1 MTIEPAKNPLRI
13 PTRMCVKGLIIV
25 IRNLAE
31 NRRVH
36 DLRCYARFAM
46 SRDYIARDP
55 RTGRPI
61 NVGGG
66 RKKSKR
72 STVKE
77 GPWMAIPQ
85 QAVIPLATGEIDTY
99 RVAWKEKDFQ
109 MGRIDGIKALSVL
122 SGVLAHKGHS
132 ILLDS
137 LMHDDVEVRI
147 AGLSALPSVAETCP
161 DELFDH
167 LSVLL
172 DDKDSSV
179 RIAASEC
186 LKRVAP
192 IFPSATESTL
202 SFELRHETRAR
213 RDAAFGGLGDLC
225 QTWPEVACDHIDEL
239 LQEENL
245 ELRRKAA
252 GLLRKVLAKGGAA
265 SWDLIGWALD
275 DVDVETRRQASKCLV
290 PLAHREQRI
299 ATILAERAI
308 LDSDS
313 KVMLSA
319 IKCIEVL
326 DTDNG
331 RARDLVLAGCAHKN
345 VSVRLACVKILP
357 RLMGDDI
364 LRNHCNALLRE
375 ETDERIISELKQMS
389 FDAQIEGTE
398 AQKNAFLA
406 PSPKVP
412 QIDREIAESQ
422 GKTVGL
428 DDLETLNKPD
438 EKPRHG

>member
-1 MTIEPAKNPLRI
+1 
-13 PTRMCVKGLIIV
+13 
-25 IRNLAE
+25 
-31 NRRVH
+31 
-36 DLRCYARFAM
+36 M

-61 NVGGG
+61 NVGQG
-66 RKKSKR
+66 RRKSKR
-72 STVKE
+72 SDLKE

-85 QAVIPLATGEIDTY
+85 QAVIPLATGEIETY
-99 RVAWKEKDFQ
+99 RVGWKEKDYH
-109 MGRIDGIKALSVL
+109 MTRLDGIKALSIL
-122 SGVLAHKGHS
+122 SGALAHDGHS
-132 ILLDS
+132 ILIES
-137 LMHDDVEVRI
+137 LMHDDPEVRI
-147 AGLSALPSVAETCP
+147 AGLYALPSVAETCP

-172 DDKDSSV
+172 DDKDKSV
-179 RIAASEC
+179 RLAASSC
-186 LKRVAP
+186 LKSVAP
-192 IFPSATESTL
+192 IFPSATEGTL
-202 SFELRHETRAR
+202 AFELRHQIKSR
-213 RDAAFGGLGDLC
+213 RDAAFSGLGDLC

-239 LQEENL
+239 LQEDSL
-245 ELRRKAA
+245 ALRRSAA
-252 GLLRKVLAKGGAA
+252 GLLRRVLSKGGAA
-265 SWDLIGWALD
+265 AWDLIGWALED
-275 DVDVETRRQASKCLV
+275 EDVETRRQASKCLV

-326 DTDNG
+326 DTDHG
-331 RARDLVLAGCAHKN
+331 RARDLVLAGCSHKN
-345 VSVRLACVKILP
+345 ASVRLACVKILP

-375 ETDERIISELKQMS
+375 ETDPTIRNELKQMT

-398 AQKNAFLA
+398 DQKNAFLA
-406 PSPKVP
+406 PAPKVP
-412 QIDREIAESQ
+412 EIDREIAESQ

-428 DDLETLNKPD
+428 EELPPSDASTDKT
-438 EKPRHG
+438 RHG

>member
-1 MTIEPAKNPLRI
+1 
-13 PTRMCVKGLIIV
+13 
-25 IRNLAE
+25 
-31 NRRVH
+31 
-36 DLRCYARFAM
+36 M
-46 SRDYIARDP
+46 SREYIARDP

-61 NVGGG
+61 NTGGG
-66 RKKSKR
+66 RRKARR
-72 STVKE
+72 SDLKE

-85 QAVIPLATGEIDTY
+85 QAVIPLATGEIETY
-99 RVAWKEKDFQ
+99 RVGWKEKDYH
-109 MGRIDGIKALSVL
+109 MGRLDGIKALSNL
-122 SGVLAHKGHS
+122 SGVLAHNGHS
-132 ILLDS
+132 ILIDS
-137 LMHDDVEVRI
+137 LMDDDPNVRI
-147 AGLSALPSVAETCP
+147 AGLFALPSVAETCP

-172 DDKDSSV
+172 DDKDASV
-179 RIAASEC
+179 RRAASNC
-186 LKRVAP
+186 LKQVAP
-192 IFPSATESTL
+192 VFPSATEGTL
-202 SFELRHETRAR
+202 AFELRHQNRAR
-213 RDAAFGGLGDLC
+213 RDAAFGGLGNLC

-239 LQEENL
+239 LQEDSL
-245 ELRRKAA
+245 ELRRNAA

-265 SWDLIGWALD
+265 AWDLIGWALD

-326 DTDNG
+326 DTDHG
-331 RARDLVLAGCAHKN
+331 RARDLVLAGCSHKN
-345 VSVRLACVKILP
+345 VSVRMACVKILP

-375 ETDERIISELKQMS
+375 ETDERIRSELKEMA

-406 PSPKVP
+406 PAPKVP
-412 QIDREIAESQ
+412 EIDREIAESQ
-422 GKTVGL
+422 VKIVGL
-428 DDLETLNKPD
+428 EELPPPD
-438 EKPRHG
+438 VDAKKTRHG

>member
-1 MTIEPAKNPLRI
+1 VI
-13 PTRMCVKGLIIV
+13 KGLKIV
-25 IRNLAE
+25 YRSYIKK
-31 NRRVH
+31 RRVH
-36 DLRCYARFAM
+36 VLRGYARFDM
-46 SRDYIARDP
+46 SREYIARDP

-66 RKKSKR
+66 QRRSKL
-72 STVKE
+72 SDVEE

-85 QAVIPLATGEIDTY
+85 QAVIPLATGEIEAY
-99 RVAWKEKDFQ
+99 RVGWKEKDYQ
-109 MGRIDGIKALSVL
+109 MTRLDGIKALSIL
-122 SGVLAHKGHS
+122 SGVLAHQGHS

-137 LMHDDVEVRI
+137 LVHDEVEVRI

-172 DDKDSSV
+172 DDKDASV
-179 RIAASEC
+179 RLAASAC
-186 LKRVAP
+186 LKRVVP

-202 SFELRHETRAR
+202 SFELRHEKPTR
-213 RDAAFGGLGDLC
+213 RDAAFLGLGGLC
-225 QTWPEVACDHIDEL
+225 KTWPDVACEHIDEL
-239 LQEENL
+239 LQEDSI

-252 GLLRKVLAKGGAA
+252 GLLRKVLSKGGAA
-265 SWDLIGWALD
+265 AWDLIGWALD

-319 IKCIEVL
+319 IRCIEVL

-331 RARDLVLAGCAHKN
+331 RAKDLVLAGCSHKN
-345 VSVRLACVKILP
+345 ANVRLACVKILP
-357 RLMGDDI
+357 RLLGDEI
-364 LRNHCNALLRE
+364 LRNHCNALMRD
-375 ETDERIISELKQMS
+375 ETDEKIIAELKQMS
-389 FDAQIEGTE
+389 FDTQVEGTE
-398 AQKNAFLA
+398 AQKNAYLA
-406 PSPKVP
+406 PAPKVP

-422 GKTVGL
+422 GKIVGL
-428 DDLETLNKPD
+428 EALAPPSTEDD
-438 EKPRHG
+438 KPRHG

>member
-1 MTIEPAKNPLRI
+1 M
-13 PTRMCVKGLIIV
+13 
-25 IRNLAE
+25 
-31 NRRVH
+31 
-36 DLRCYARFAM
+36 
-46 SRDYIARDP
+46 
-55 RTGRPI
+55 
-61 NVGGG
+61 
-66 RKKSKR
+66 
-72 STVKE
+72 
-77 GPWMAIPQ
+77 
-85 QAVIPLATGEIDTY
+85 
-99 RVAWKEKDFQ
+99 
-109 MGRIDGIKALSVL
+109 
-122 SGVLAHKGHS
+122 
-132 ILLDS
+132 
-137 LMHDDVEVRI
+137 
-147 AGLSALPSVAETCP
+147 
-161 DELFDH
+161 
-167 LSVLL
+167 
-172 DDKDSSV
+172 
-179 RIAASEC
+179 
-186 LKRVAP
+186 
-192 IFPSATESTL
+192 
-202 SFELRHETRAR
+202 
-213 RDAAFGGLGDLC
+213 
-225 QTWPEVACDHIDEL
+225 
-239 LQEENL
+239 
-245 ELRRKAA
+245 
-252 GLLRKVLAKGGAA
+252 RKVLAKGGAA

-345 VSVRLACVKILP
+345 ASVRLACVKILP
-357 RLMGDDI
+357 RLMGDEI
-364 LRNHCNALLRE
+364 LRNHCDALLRD

-428 DDLETLNKPD
+428 EDLETLNKPD

>member
-1 MTIEPAKNPLRI
+1 M
-13 PTRMCVKGLIIV
+13 
-25 IRNLAE
+25 AE
-31 NRRVH
+31 KRRVL

-72 STVKE
+72 STGKE

-137 LMHDDVEVRI
+137 LMNDDVEVRI

-239 LQEENL
+239 LQEKRNYLIEKFDKLLSKLNDLAGKHGIGRVDIVENRYVGIKSRGCY
-245 ELRRKAA
+245 ETP
-252 GLLRKVLAKGGAA
+252 GGT
-265 SWDLIGWALD
+265 IYH
-275 DVDVETRRQASKCLV
+275 K
-290 PLAHREQRI
+290 AHRAIESITMDRELLHLKEDLCNKYTRLIYNGYWFSPERESLQLLIDNSQKRVSGVVKVKLFKGNIVTLGRKSPYSIYNEDLSTFEKDSGEYNQRD
-299 ATILAERAI
+299 AEGFI
-308 LDSDS
+308 
-313 KVMLSA
+313 KVNSL
-319 IKCIEVL
+319 
-326 DTDNG
+326 
-331 RARDLVLAGCAHKN
+331 R
-345 VSVRLACVKILP
+345 
-357 RLMGDDI
+357 
-364 LRNHCNALLRE
+364 LRN
-375 ETDERIISELKQMS
+375 Q
-389 FDAQIEGTE
+389 
-398 AQKNAFLA
+398 
-406 PSPKVP
+406 
-412 QIDREIAESQ
+412 
-422 GKTVGL
+422 
-428 DDLETLNKPD
+428 
-438 EKPRHG
+438 